1 MRQASNIHDLAN
13 NCNPQLNLKK
23 FYTKLRFDKQYPS
36 VEYYA
41 NLFVVASILKKCYD
55 EVEVDK
61 AVDAELAEQMINF
74 FDDQQ
79 A

>member
-1 MRQASNIHDLAN
+1 MRNPSSINDLVN
-13 NCNPQLNLKK
+13 NCHPQLNLKK

-61 AVDAELAEQMINF
+61 AVDAELAEQMGSF
-74 FDDQQ
+74 FEGEQ